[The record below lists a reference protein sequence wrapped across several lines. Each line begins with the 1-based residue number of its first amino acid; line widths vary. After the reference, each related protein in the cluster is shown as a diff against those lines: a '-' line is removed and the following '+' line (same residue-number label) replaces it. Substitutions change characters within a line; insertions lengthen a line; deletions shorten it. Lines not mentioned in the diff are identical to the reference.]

1 MTSNL
6 RPWFSIR
13 DSRTLVVQKGDPM
26 TLNARPVTVKKVGG
40 IWTSIFRGVDYKNYP
55 EFTDAYFD
63 DAVYSDT
70 GEPLSV
76 EECDRLRE
84 HYADILLEMCY
95 DTMTE

>member
-6 RPWFSIR
+6 KPWFSIR

-40 IWTSIFRGVDYKNYP
+40 VDYKDYP